1 VTRQKPRSRLP
12 AVTLD
17 DMESDQLRIGT
28 AEREEAARL
37 LADHFGMGR
46 ITPDEY
52 ETRVTD
58 AYAATTLG
66 DLRPLFR
73 DLPQP
78 HPGFFG
84 PPPMPTV
91 PAPMPYAPP
100 PMPMP
105 MSMSMPV
112 PYAQHPVPYSYRS
125 KTVAGVLQIV
135 LPFGV
140 GRFYTGQT
148 GLGLLQLFVVLA
160 TGIGVLWPIIDGITL
175 LAKGGLDADGRPLR
189 P

>member
-1 VTRQKPRSRLP
+1 
-12 AVTLD
+12 
-17 DMESDQLRIGT
+17 MESDELRIGT

-58 AYAATTLG
+58 AYAAATVG
-66 DLRPLFR
+66 DLRPLFG

-78 HPGFFG
+78 HPGFFV
-84 PPPMPTV
+84 PPPAPMYAAPTTQMPL
-91 PAPMPYAPP
+91 PMPYAPP
-100 PMPMP
+100 M
-105 MSMSMPV
+105 
-112 PYAQHPVPYSYRS
+112 PVPYSYRS

-140 GRFYTGQT
+140 GRFYTGQI
-148 GLGLLQLFVVLA
+148 GLGLLQLFVCLI
-160 TGIGVLWPIIDGITL
+160 TLGFGSIWPIIDGILL
-175 LAKGGLDADGRPLR
+175 LANGGLDAEGRPLR

>member
-1 VTRQKPRSRLP
+1 
-12 AVTLD
+12 
-17 DMESDQLRIGT
+17 MESDELRIGT

-73 DLPQP
+73 DLPPP
-78 HPGFFG
+78 HPGFLG
-84 PPPMPTV
+84 PPPAYAQATMQLPMYAPDPYAPP
-91 PAPMPYAPP
+91 PAPMPYA
-100 PMPMP
+100 
-105 MSMSMPV
+105 
-112 PYAQHPVPYSYRS
+112 PVPYSYRS

-140 GRFYTGQT
+140 GRFYTGQV
-148 GLGLLQLFVVLA
+148 GLGLLQLFVVLV
-160 TGIGVLWPIIDGITL
+160 TGIGFLWPLIDGIML
-175 LAKGGLDADGRPLR
+175 LKDGGLDAQGRPLR

>member
-1 VTRQKPRSRLP
+1 MGS
-12 AVTLD
+12 
-17 DMESDQLRIGT
+17 EELRVGT

-46 ITPDEY
+46 LTPDEY

-84 PPPMPTV
+84 PPATPPYAQSTVQLPT
-91 PAPMPYAPP
+91 YAPP
-100 PMPMP
+100 APYSQP
-105 MSMSMPV
+105 MPV
-112 PYAQHPVPYSYRS
+112 PYSHRS
-125 KTVAGVLQIV
+125 RTVAGVLQIV

-148 GLGLLQLFVVLA
+148 ALGVAQLFATFCTGVGVV
-160 TGIGVLWPIIDGITL
+160 WPIVDGIVL
-175 LAKGGLDADGRPLR
+175 LVKGGTDAEGRPLR

>member
-1 VTRQKPRSRLP
+1 
-12 AVTLD
+12 
-17 DMESDQLRIGT
+17 MESDELRIGT

-52 ETRVTD
+52 ETRVTA
-58 AYAATTLG
+58 AYAAATLG
-66 DLRPLFR
+66 DLRPLFG

-78 HPGFFG
+78 HPGFFA
-84 PPPMPTV
+84 PPPMYSQPTAQLPMYGQPV
-91 PAPMPYAPP
+91 PDPYAPP
-100 PMPMP
+100 L
-105 MSMSMPV
+105 PV
-112 PYAQHPVPYSYRS
+112 PYAPPTPIPYSYRS

-140 GRFYTGQT
+140 GRFYTGQV
-148 GLGLLQLFVVLA
+148 GLGLLQLFVCLITA
-160 TGIGVLWPIIDGITL
+160 GIGAVWPIIDGILL
-175 LAKGGLDADGRPLR
+175 LANGGLDAEGRPLR

>member
-1 VTRQKPRSRLP
+1 M
-12 AVTLD
+12 D
-17 DMESDQLRIGT
+17 SDELRIGT

-73 DLPQP
+73 DLPPP

-84 PPPMPTV
+84 PPPT
-91 PAPMPYAPP
+91 PMPLYAPP
-100 PMPMP
+100 PMPYAQPTMSMAPMP
-105 MSMSMPV
+105 M
-112 PYAQHPVPYSYRS
+112 PYGQPVPYSYRS

-135 LPFGV
+135 LPCGV
-140 GRFYTGQT
+140 GRFYTGQI
-148 GLGLLQLFVVLA
+148 GLALLQLFVVVITA
-160 TGIGVLWPIIDGITL
+160 GFGALWPMIDGIVL
-175 LAKGGLDADGRPLR
+175 LANGGRDAQGRPLR

>member
-1 VTRQKPRSRLP
+1 
-12 AVTLD
+12 
-17 DMESDQLRIGT
+17 MESDQLRIGT

-73 DLPQP
+73 DLPPP

-84 PPPMPTV
+84 PPPAYAQRTAQLSMYAPDPYAPP
-91 PAPMPYAPP
+91 PAPMPYA
-100 PMPMP
+100 
-105 MSMSMPV
+105 
-112 PYAQHPVPYSYRS
+112 PVPYSYRS

-140 GRFYTGQT
+140 GRFYTGQV
-148 GLGLLQLFVVLA
+148 GLGLLQLFVVLM
-160 TGIGVLWPIIDGITL
+160 TGIGILWPIIDGIL
-175 LAKGGLDADGRPLR
+175 LLRDGGLDAQGRPLR

>member
-1 VTRQKPRSRLP
+1 
-12 AVTLD
+12 
-17 DMESDQLRIGT
+17 MESDQLRIGT

-73 DLPQP
+73 DLPPP

-84 PPPMPTV
+84 PPPSYAQQTV
-91 PAPMPYAPP
+91 QMPMPYAPP
-100 PMPMP
+100 PPMP
-105 MSMSMPV
+105 
-112 PYAQHPVPYSYRS
+112 YAPVPYSYRS

-135 LPFGV
+135 LPFGA
-140 GRFYTGQT
+140 GRFYTGQV
-148 GLGLLQLFVVLA
+148 GLGLLQLFVVLV
-160 TGIGVLWPIIDGITL
+160 TGIGILWPIIDGIML
-175 LAKGGLDADGRPLR
+175 LRDGGLDSQGRPLR

>member
-1 VTRQKPRSRLP
+1 
-12 AVTLD
+12 
-17 DMESDQLRIGT
+17 MGSDELRIGT

-84 PPPMPTV
+84 PPPTPAPMPMPLYAPPPV
-91 PAPMPYAPP
+91 PAPMPYAP
-100 PMPMP
+100 
-105 MSMSMPV
+105 SMPV
-112 PYAQHPVPYSYRS
+112 PYSPRS

-135 LPFGV
+135 LPFGA
-140 GRFYTGQT
+140 GRFYTGQI
-148 GLGLLQLFVVLA
+148 GLGLLQLFVCMITLGA
-160 TGIGVLWPIIDGITL
+160 GTIWPIIDGIVL
-175 LAKGGLDADGRPLR
+175 LANGGMDAEGRPLR

>member
-1 VTRQKPRSRLP
+1 
-12 AVTLD
+12 
-17 DMESDQLRIGT
+17 MESDELRIGT

-84 PPPMPTV
+84 RPPLYVQPTTQLPMYAPAMPDPYAPP

-100 PMPMP
+100 MPSMPMP
-105 MSMSMPV
+105 
-112 PYAQHPVPYSYRS
+112 YGQPVPYSARS

-135 LPFGV
+135 LPCGV
-140 GRFYTGQT
+140 GRFYTGQI
-148 GLGLLQLFVVLA
+148 GLGLLQLFVVVITA
-160 TGIGVLWPIIDGITL
+160 GFGALWPMIDGIVL
-175 LAKGGLDADGRPLR
+175 LANGGRDAQGRPLR

>member
-1 VTRQKPRSRLP
+1 
-12 AVTLD
+12 
-17 DMESDQLRIGT
+17 MGSDELRIGT

-84 PPPMPTV
+84 VP
-91 PAPMPYAPP
+91 PAPPYPQNTAPLPVYGPDPYAPP
-100 PMPMP
+100 V
-105 MSMSMPV
+105 PV
-112 PYAQHPVPYSYRS
+112 PYAPSMPMPYSPRS

-148 GLGLLQLFVVLA
+148 ALGVAQLFA
-160 TGIGVLWPIIDGITL
+160 TFCTGVGVLWPIIDGIVL
-175 LAKGGLDADGRPLR
+175 LVNGGSDAEGRPLR

>member
-1 VTRQKPRSRLP
+1 
-12 AVTLD
+12 
-17 DMESDQLRIGT
+17 MESDELRIGT

-52 ETRVTD
+52 EARVTD
-58 AYAATTLG
+58 AYSAVTLG
-66 DLRPLFR
+66 ALRPLFR

-78 HPGFFG
+78 HPGFLAPPQLPMYAQPTMQLPMYG
-84 PPPMPTV
+84 PLPAS
-91 PAPMPYAPP
+91 APMPL
-100 PMPMP
+100 
-105 MSMSMPV
+105 PV
-112 PYAQHPVPYSYRS
+112 PYAPMPVPTSYRS

-148 GLGLLQLFVVLA
+148 GLGLLQLLVVLL
-160 TGIGVLWPIIDGITL
+160 TGIGVLWPIIDGVML
-175 LAKGGLDADGRPLR
+175 LANGGLDAEGRPLR

>member
-1 VTRQKPRSRLP
+1 
-12 AVTLD
+12 
-17 DMESDQLRIGT
+17 MEPDELRIGT

-58 AYAATTLG
+58 AYAATTVG

-84 PPPMPTV
+84 PPPMP
-91 PAPMPYAPP
+91 MYAPP
-100 PMPMP
+100 PMP
-105 MSMSMPV
+105 V
-112 PYAQHPVPYSYRS
+112 PYAPPMPASYAPPYSYRS

-140 GRFYTGQT
+140 GRFYTGQV

-160 TGIGVLWPIIDGITL
+160 TGVGILWPIIDGIML
-175 LAKGGLDADGRPLR
+175 LANGGLDAQGRPLR

>member
-1 VTRQKPRSRLP
+1 
-12 AVTLD
+12 
-17 DMESDQLRIGT
+17 MESDELRIGT

-58 AYAATTLG
+58 AYGATTLG

-84 PPPMPTV
+84 PPAYAQPTTQLPMYGPPMGDPYAP
-91 PAPMPYAPP
+91 PAPMPYAPQ
-100 PMPMP
+100 
-105 MSMSMPV
+105 V
-112 PYAQHPVPYSYRS
+112 PIPYSYRS

-140 GRFYTGQT
+140 GRFYTGQV
-148 GLGLLQLFVVLA
+148 GLGLLQLLVVLM
-160 TGIGVLWPIIDGITL
+160 TGVGVIWPIVDGIVL
-175 LAKGGLDADGRPLR
+175 LRDGGLDAQGRPLR

>member
-1 VTRQKPRSRLP
+1 
-12 AVTLD
+12 
-17 DMESDQLRIGT
+17 MESDELRIGT

-58 AYAATTLG
+58 AYAAATLG
-66 DLRPLFR
+66 ALRPLFR

-84 PPPMPTV
+84 SPPTPMPTYAQPTTQLLV
-91 PAPMPYAPP
+91 YALDPYAPP
-100 PMPMP
+100 A
-105 MSMSMPV
+105 PV
-112 PYAQHPVPYSYRS
+112 PYAPSMPMPYSHRS

-148 GLGLLQLFVVLA
+148 GLGVLQLFA
-160 TGIGVLWPIIDGITL
+160 TLCTGVGVLWPIIDGIVL
-175 LAKGGLDADGRPLR
+175 LVNGGSDAEGRPLR

>member
-1 VTRQKPRSRLP
+1 
-12 AVTLD
+12 
-17 DMESDQLRIGT
+17 MESDELRIGT

-58 AYAATTLG
+58 AYAAVTIG

-78 HPGFFG
+78 HPGFLA
-84 PPPMPTV
+84 PPQVPMYAQPTV
-91 PAPMPYAPP
+91 QLPVYGPAPMPMPYAPP
-100 PMPMP
+100 APMPT
-105 MSMSMPV
+105 
-112 PYAQHPVPYSYRS
+112 SYRS

-135 LPFGV
+135 LPFGS
-140 GRFYTGQT
+140 GRFYTGQI
-148 GLGLLQLFVVLA
+148 GLGLLQLLVVVT
-160 TGIGVLWPIIDGITL
+160 TGIGVLWPIIDGVML
-175 LAKGGLDADGRPLR
+175 LANGGLDAEGRPLR

>member
-1 VTRQKPRSRLP
+1 
-12 AVTLD
+12 
-17 DMESDQLRIGT
+17 MGSDELRIGT

-84 PPPMPTV
+84 PPSTPMPASMPMPMPMYGPPPV
-91 PAPMPYAPP
+91 PAPMPYAP
-100 PMPMP
+100 
-105 MSMSMPV
+105 MPV
-112 PYAQHPVPYSYRS
+112 PYSPRS
-125 KTVAGVLQIV
+125 KTVAGVLQIL

-140 GRFYTGQT
+140 GRFYTGQI
-148 GLGLLQLFVVLA
+148 GLGLLQLFVCMVTFGA
-160 TGIGVLWPIIDGITL
+160 GVLWPIIDGIVL
-175 LAKGGLDADGRPLR
+175 LANGGSDAEGRPLR

>member
-1 VTRQKPRSRLP
+1 
-12 AVTLD
+12 LD
-17 DMESDQLRIGT
+17 FMESDELRIGT

-73 DLPQP
+73 DLPPP

-84 PPPMPTV
+84 PPPVYSRPTV
-91 PAPMPYAPP
+91 QVPMYAPAADPYAPPVTMQYAPVPMPYAPP
-100 PMPMP
+100 MPMP
-105 MSMSMPV
+105 
-112 PYAQHPVPYSYRS
+112 YSPRS

-135 LPFGV
+135 LPFGA
-140 GRFYTGQT
+140 GRFYTGQI
-148 GLGLLQLFVVLA
+148 GLGLLQLFVVLV
-160 TGIGVLWPIIDGITL
+160 TGVGLIWPIIDGIML
-175 LAKGGLDADGRPLR
+175 LSNGGLDAQGRPLR